1 MILAIISITLLI
13 MVARKE
19 ELKYLYSF
27 KDSEIIKVI
36 TGLRRC
42 GKSTLLE
49 MFKDLLIKNGTPEK
63 NIIRVNFESG
73 EFFEL
78 DTYKKMY
85 DYIDKKLQ
93 PEGMNYILLD
103 EVQVVPEF
111 QKAVDALYI
120 KKNCDLYITG
130 SNSYLLSGELA
141 TLLSGRY
148 VEIKMQ
154 PFSFKEFFEAAE
166 SGSRQESYRKYI
178 ETSSFP
184 YVINLLEN
192 PEAVRIYLEG
202 VYNSIIVKDILN
214 RKKITDV
221 KILTSITEFIFDNI
235 GSELSSKRIAD
246 TLTSNG
252 RKIDSRTVESYIS
265 SLAETFVIY
274 KAERYNIKG
283 KEYLKSLEKYY
294 VCDIGLRNS
303 LLGKKSMD
311 IGYVL
316 ENVIYLELLR
326 RNYAVFVG
334 KIDNAEVDFVAQN
347 EDGNLYIQVAATVRD
362 EATLERELKPLKS
375 IRDSYQKMILSLDD
389 DPESDYDGIKRKNA
403 IDWLLCNTQ

>member
-1 MILAIISITLLI
+1 MENSVNITRQNGLKQLL
-13 MVARKE
+13 
-19 ELKYLYSF
+19 LF
-27 KDSEIIKVI
+27 KDKELIKVI
-36 TGLRRC
+36 TGVRRC

-49 MFKDLLIKNGTPEK
+49 QFKNHLLQNGTDE
-63 NIIRVNFESG
+63 NQIVYVNFEDY
-73 EFFEL
+73 ENNRLLETEQFYAFIKARIIKN
-78 DTYKKMY
+78 KKMY
-85 DYIDKKLQ
+85 
-93 PEGMNYILLD
+93 LLFD
-103 EVQVVPEF
+103 EIQQVNNF
-111 QKAVDALYI
+111 QKVIDSFYI
-120 KKNCDLYITG
+120 KKNIDIYLTG
-130 SNSYLLSGELA
+130 SNAMLLSGELA